1 MGKMRSHRDLVVWQR
16 AMTFVQRVYEATESF
31 PPHETYNLVSQL
43 RRAAVSIPANLA
55 EGHGR
60 RTDGAFA
67 RHVDIA
73 LGSTAEVDTLLQL
86 AHDLG
91 YLSQEHLEILMEDL
105 EQIGRMLQSLYKTL
119 RTQNS
124 LPTHR

>member
-16 AMTFVQRVYEATESF
+16 AMVFVQRIYEITERF
-31 PPHETYNLVSQL
+31 PSHETYNLVSQL
-43 RRAAVSIPANLA
+43 RRAAVSIPVNLA

-60 RTDGAFA
+60 HTDGAFA

-91 YLSQEHLEILMEDL
+91 YLSKENLESLMAEL
-105 EQIGRMLQSLYKTL
+105 EQIGRMLHSLYKTL
-119 RTQNS
+119 RTQ
-124 LPTHR
+124 